1 MGITESVESAKKGL
15 VEMSTKLYDISD
27 WCKRGPEVKN
37 YPYIGEIDASINLF
51 EVICI
56 DGDYYVPGVLSADK
70 TYAGV
75 SKIEIDLEPS
85 DRKYKNNLT
94 CPYCG
99 YADNNSWEL
108 SSDCE
113 EEHECSRCGGVMS
126 YERIV
131 TVEYSSS
138 PVKPPVVVEASWK

>member
-1 MGITESVESAKKGL
+1 
-15 VEMSTKLYDISD
+15 MSTKLYDISD
-27 WCKRGPEVKN
+27 WCKRGAEIEN
-37 YPYIGEIDASINLF
+37 YPYIGEIDAPINLF

-56 DGDYYVPGVLSADK
+56 DGDYYVSGVLAGDR

-75 SKIEIDLEPS
+75 RKIEIDLEPS
-85 DRKYKNNLT
+85 DREYKNNLT

-99 YADNNSWEL
+99 YVDNDSWEL

-113 EEHECSRCGGVMS
+113 EEHECGRCGGVMS

-138 PVKPPVVVEASWK
+138 PVKPPLIVKANWK

>member
-1 MGITESVESAKKGL
+1 
-15 VEMSTKLYDISD
+15 MSTKLYDISD
-27 WCKRGPEVKN
+27 WCKRGTEIEN

-56 DGDYYVPGVLSADK
+56 DGDYYVPGVLAGDR

-75 SKIEIDLEPS
+75 RKIEIDLEPS
-85 DRKYKNNLT
+85 DREYKNNLT

-99 YADNNSWEL
+99 YVDNDSWEL

-113 EEHECSRCGGVMS
+113 EEHECGRCGGVMS

-138 PVKPPVVVEASWK
+138 PVKPPVIVEANWK